1 MLLYMSRL
9 YIHILMF
16 PGSRARVLLFSLALF
31 CGSTALAQAPFS
43 VPAGL
48 FNQGNTE
55 SLGLRKAQGTETV
68 TIFSPSAATDHFS
81 NGVVM
86 TVFKDYL
93 YCQWQSSATDEDSP
107 DTWVAYSRSRDGINW
122 SAPMELAESYSNGYS
137 SSGGWWVAGD
147 TLVAY
152 INIWPAS
159 LSPRGGFTYYKT
171 SVDGLN
177 WSELKPVRMADGS
190 SMNGIFEQDPHALPD
205 GRIINAVHFQ
215 PGLLARPAYTDDP
228 SGVRGW
234 RTGSYSN
241 MPRTGDVSREIEPSW
256 FWRADGGVVMIFRDQ
271 NGSYV
276 KLASLSMDRGQT
288 WSATV
293 ATNMPDSR
301 SKQSA
306 GNLSD
311 GTAYIVGNPVNTN
324 RRSPL
329 AVALSADGQNFNK
342 AFLLRAGGAELQS
355 LRYPGRAKTLG
366 YSYPKSMIHN
376 GYLYVSYSVNKEDVQ
391 YTRVPVSELHQICV
405 DGSIDPCNRC
415 TGGDTG
421 IVPCTGIVQAEDA
434 CLYDGTVD
442 SNNPGFS
449 GTGFVNTPNETGAR
463 IFWTLHAGSELNTM
477 LSFTYANGAASNREA
492 SLFVN
497 GKPVATLP
505 FGPTGAWTSWH
516 EQTISVLLKAGINT
530 VELVA
535 TSMNG
540 IANLD
545 RIVLDDADVRQAG
558 CVEDCNGIVGGTA
571 FKDECGNCVGGA
583 TGLEACVAD
592 CNGDWGGSA
601 YPDACG
607 VCVGGTTGF
616 EKCDSG
622 LEAEEACDVSGIL
635 IEDRNT
641 GFSGAGYVNT
651 DNETGAY
658 ADWML
663 RSFAQ
668 GSYTITF
675 RYANGGGD
683 LSRDAGIRI
692 DGNEVALLA
701 FPPTG
706 QWTSWTNATISLE
719 LAEGEHML
727 RLEALTEG
735 GLPNLDILYF
745 SEGLEGSSCV
755 VTSVG
760 LGAGPDRVRIYPNPA
775 SDLVYVSGYDG
786 TWRLCNATGLE
797 LLEGL
802 GETRI
807 DMSGYPAGIYYLI
820 TNRQSYKIVRSG
832 Q

>member
-1 MLLYMSRL
+1 MKMLLYMSRL
-9 YIHILMF
+9 YIHVMRL
-16 PGSRARVLLFSLALF
+16 PGIGAKTLLLLLGLLCSRVAA
-31 CGSTALAQAPFS
+31 AQAPFS
-43 VPAGL
+43 VSSGL

-55 SLGLRKAQGTETV
+55 TLGLHKAQGTETV
-68 TIFSPSAATDHFS
+68 TIFSPSAGTDHFS

-86 TVFKDYL
+86 TAFKEYL

-107 DTWVAYSRSRDGINW
+107 DTRVIYSRSRDGINW
-122 SAPMELAESYSNGYS
+122 TAPMELAESYREGYS

-152 INIWPAS
+152 VNVWPVD
-159 LSPRGGFTYYKT
+159 LSPRGGFAYYKT

-177 WSELKPVRMADGS
+177 WSELKPVRMADGGAV
-190 SMNGIFEQDPHALPD
+190 NGIFEQDPHTLPD

-215 PGLLARPAYTDDP
+215 PGLVAKPVYTDDP

-234 RTGSYSN
+234 KTGSYTS
-241 MPRTGDVSREIEPSW
+241 MPRTGDASREMEPSW
-256 FWRADGGVVMIFRDQ
+256 FRRADGGAVMIFRDQ
-271 NGSYV
+271 NSSYV
-276 KLASLSMDRGQT
+276 KLASLSTDRGQT
-288 WSATV
+288 WSSTV
-293 ATNMPDSR
+293 TTNMPDSR

-306 GNLSD
+306 GNLPD
-311 GTAYIVGNPVNTN
+311 GTAFIVGNPVNTN

-329 AVALSADGQNFNK
+329 VVTLSADGQNFNK
-342 AFLLRAGGAELQS
+342 AFLLRAGGVELQA
-355 LRYPGRAKTLG
+355 LRYPGKAKTLG

-376 GYLYVSYSVNKEDVQ
+376 GYLYVAYSVNKEDVQ
-391 YTRVPVSELHQICV
+391 YTRVPVSGLNQVCV
-405 DGSIDPCNRC
+405 GGAIDACGRC
-415 TGGDTG
+415 TGGSTG
-421 IVPCTGIVQAEDA
+421 LVPCTGLIQAEDA
-434 CLYDGTVD
+434 CYYDGTVD
-442 SNNPGFS
+442 SDNAGFS
-449 GTGFVNTPNETGAR
+449 GTGFVNTPNEAGAR
-463 IFWTLHAGSELNTM
+463 IFWTLYAASGLNTI
-477 LSFTYANGAASNREA
+477 LNFTYANGAASNREA
-492 SLFVN
+492 ILLIN
-497 GKPVATLP
+497 GKSVATLP
-505 FGPTGAWTSWH
+505 FGTTGSWTAWH
-516 EQTISVLLKAGINT
+516 EQTASVWLKAGINT

-535 TSMNG
+535 TSING

-545 RIVLDDADVRQAG
+545 RIVLDAADVRQGG
-558 CVEDCNGIVGGTA
+558 CDEDCNGTVGGTA
-571 FKDECGNCVGGA
+571 FQD
-583 TGLEACVAD
+583 D
-592 CNGDWGGSA
+592 
-601 YPDACG
+601 CG
-607 VCVGGTTGF
+607 VCVGGITGF
-616 EKCDSG
+616 EKCGSAM
-622 LEAEEACDVSGIL
+622 EAEEACDVSGIL
-635 IEDRNT
+635 AEDRNA

-727 RLEALTEG
+727 KLEALTEG

-745 SEGLEGSSCV
+745 SEGLEGSSCI

-760 LGAGPDRVRIYPNPA
+760 PAAGQDRVRIYPNPA

-786 TWRLCNATGLE
+786 TWRLCNAAGLK

-820 TNRQSYKIVRSG
+820 ANGRSYKIARSG